1 MEKEN
6 VLIYVY
12 GLGTYSVMKNKKS
25 SINTF
30 EIELKEKYP
39 DYSTIIPVVMTG
51 LDRKVL
57 RTIFSPFVKRYPPFS
72 KKNIFLNT
80 TLSYV
85 LRNLDDG
92 KKVTLVGH
100 SAGGA
105 LVNRVSEELFN
116 LFYKTYHQYK
126 DSFSKDTPLGN
137 IDLIKVGN
145 QEEKKMEKFDCNVT
159 LQYIIDNLQIAT
171 VGSIWI
177 WDKDW
182 NSKRLPHEDNVKM
195 IFDNIIM
202 YNYMS
207 ISDVSKFCVG
217 INEKWSSIDS
227 VNGFTGFVIMKNSNS
242 SVNETTVDDRT
253 VDNRIPFVICKCF
266 YDNPLK
272 TENDYNNTNIIP
284 ICLYQLGYK
293 NDYLKKVKQTYLQ
306 LSENIKI
313 CNQHIEMREHND
325 YGYLLMYLLKSK
337 NINIYHENYKEYSMN
352 SMELQLINKDKIT
365 YFMLKEYIPVMSD
378 FLMLSGV
385 NGNNNIDFKVLYYFK
400 GIEQKK
406 DYSIRE
412 NLNFISSYIIKNFY
426 DRIEMPHLLTKLYE
440 GIDRENKVREIY
452 EIYKTQPESTLPNYE
467 VPIGDE
473 SYEVQITDEL
483 ISAGGGV
490 RRKRTNKRKYNT
502 HVFTRK
508 RKQNT
513 RKITKSKLR
522 KTRRM

>member
-1 MEKEN
+1 MEQEN

-39 DYSTIIPVVMTG
+39 HYNTIIPVVMTG

-80 TLSYV
+80 TLSTV
-85 LRNLDDG
+85 LINLHNG
-92 KKVTLVGH
+92 NKVTLVGH

-116 LFYKTYHQYK
+116 LFYKRYDQNKY
-126 DSFSKDTPLGN
+126 SFLKNTPLG
-137 IDLIKVGN
+137 IIELIEVGN
-145 QEEKKMEKFDCNVT
+145 QEKKKMEKFDCNVT

-182 NSKRLPHEDNVKM
+182 NSKRLPHKDKVKM

-242 SVNETTVDDRT
+242 SV
-253 VDNRIPFVICKCF
+253 DNRIPFVICKCF

-272 TENDYNNTNIIP
+272 TENDYYNNTNIIP
-284 ICLYQLGYK
+284 ICLYQLEYK
-293 NDYLKKVKQTYLQ
+293 YDYLQKVKTTSLL

-325 YGYLLMYLLKSK
+325 YGLLMYLLKSK
-337 NINIYHENYKEYSMN
+337 NINIYHEKYKEYSMN
-352 SMELQLINKDKIT
+352 SMKLQLINKDKIT
-365 YFMLKEYIPVMSD
+365 DFMLKEYIPVMSD

-385 NGNNNIDFKVLYYFK
+385 NGNNNIDFK

-426 DRIEMPHLLTKLYE
+426 DRIEMPHLLTELYE
-440 GIDRENKVREIY
+440 GIDSKNKVREIY
-452 EIYKTQPESTLPNYE
+452 ETQQKSTLPKYKL
-467 VPIGDE
+467 PISDE
-473 SYEVQITDEL
+473 SYEVEITDES

>member
-25 SINTF
+25 SIETI
-30 EIELKEKYP
+30 ESELKSELKKKYP
-39 DYSTIIPVVMTG
+39 HYSTIIPVVMTG

-80 TLSYV
+80 TLSTV
-85 LRNLDDG
+85 LRNLHYG
-92 KKVTLVGH
+92 NKVTLVGH

-116 LFYKTYHQYK
+116 LFYKRYYQNK
-126 DSFSKDTPLGN
+126 DSFLKNTPLGI
-137 IDLIKVGN
+137 IDLIEVGN
-145 QEEKKMEKFDCNVT
+145 QEEKKMEKFDYNVT

-171 VGSIWI
+171 IGSIWI

-227 VNGFTGFVIMKNSNS
+227 VNDFTGFVIMKNSNNS
-242 SVNETTVDDRT
+242 

-272 TENDYNNTNIIP
+272 TKNDYNNTNIIP

-293 NDYLKKVKQTYLQ
+293 YDYLQKVKTTYLH

-325 YGYLLMYLLKSK
+325 YGYLLMYLLNSE
-337 NINIYHENYKEYSMN
+337 NINIYHKNYKEYSMN
-352 SMELQLINKDKIT
+352 SMNLKLINKDGIT
-365 YFMLKEYIPVMSD
+365 DFMLNKYIPVMSD
-378 FLMLSGV
+378 FLKLSNV
-385 NGNNNIDFKVLYYFK
+385 SGNNNIDFK
-400 GIEQKK
+400 GIHQKN

-412 NLNFISSYIIKNFY
+412 NLNFISSYNIKNFY
-426 DRIEMPHLLTKLYE
+426 DRIEMPQLLTELYK
-440 GIDRENKVREIY
+440 GIDSENKVREIY
-452 EIYKTQPESTLPNYE
+452 EIYETQPKSTLPKYE
-467 VPIGDE
+467 LPIRGE
-473 SYEVQITDEL
+473 SYKVQITDES